1 MAGLYNYLCFY
12 TFGCRKYKSYKFFQ
26 LHICAIIMKRNYQ
39 RFILSFLL
47 AFVLC
52 VGVACLN
59 PATAQNQTV
68 SEKNPLQW
76 RLIGRVFFDGGVF
89 MNDTLGWGNAF
100 QVNDVRLG
108 TVVKIFDNWEAKIE
122 LGYADKKISMKD
134 IYVNYKLNSHSFR
147 LGYAYEPWGNARVGT
162 AAFRFMQNATA
173 DNALG
178 QGRQLGISYSYNY
191 KWMNVMAGVFS
202 GGDIQTSGQ
211 MDQGYSVAAKFIG
224 RPLMKEGRV
233 LHLAIAPRFADDK
246 EVVDF
251 TGGVP
256 TNLVAKKDN
265 GFVDASVDRVI
276 NSWKLDAECIFIYD
290 KWYFQGQ
297 FLVSHLNR
305 HGVDN
310 FNGKG
315 GYAQAGYLILGEKH
329 NYNESTG
336 MIGNPAPKS
345 LELLLRYDNVNL
357 NDAGIRGGRLSD
369 ITVGMN
375 YFINKYIAAKLNY
388 TRMMVGDSSPK
399 GGGDFDLLQ
408 ARLQVSF

>member
-1 MAGLYNYLCFY
+1 M
-12 TFGCRKYKSYKFFQ
+12 RKNSKK
-26 LHICAIIMKRNYQ
+26 I
-39 RFILSFLL
+39 ILSFLL
-47 AFVLC
+47 TAVLC
-52 VGVACLN
+52 AGGASLTS
-59 PATAQNQTV
+59 ATAQNQNV

-100 QVNDVRLG
+100 QVHDVRLG

-122 LGYADKKISMKD
+122 LGYADKKVSMKD
-134 IYVNYKLNSHSFR
+134 IFVSYKLDKHLFR
-147 LGYAYEPWGNARVGT
+147 LGYAYEPWGSARVGT
-162 AAFRFMQNATA
+162 ASFRFMQNATA

-178 QGRQLGISYSYNY
+178 QGRELGINYSYNHN
-191 KWMNVMAGVFS
+191 WMNVMAGVFS

-211 MDQGYSVAAKFIG
+211 MDQGYAIAAKFIG

-233 LHLAIAPRFADDK
+233 LHLGLAPRFAEGKD
-246 EVVDF
+246 VMDF
-251 TGGVP
+251 AGGVP
-256 TNLVAKKDN
+256 TNLVSKSEN

-297 FLVSHLNR
+297 YLFAHLNR
-305 HGVDN
+305 GGVDN

-315 GYAQAGYLILGEKH
+315 GYAQAGYLILGERH
-329 NYNESTG
+329 NYNVSTG
-336 MIGNPAPKS
+336 MMGNPAPKS

-357 NDAGIRGGRLSD
+357 NDAGVQGGRLSD
-369 ITVGMN
+369 ITVGVN